1 MPRTITI
8 PLPMPGRS
16 LDDTVNYALDL
27 LKANSVPVEA
37 VGEIV
42 SSDTLTS
49 ARILLMFLDDKPR
62 ALQLLAAAGILTE
75 T

>member
-8 PLPMPGRS
+8 LSPMPGRS

-27 LKANSVPVEA
+27 LNANSLRVEA
-37 VGEIV
+37 IGEIV

-49 ARILLMFLDDKPR
+49 ARILLIFLDDKPR
-62 ALQLLAAAGILTE
+62 ALQLLATAGIRTE
-75 T
+75 S